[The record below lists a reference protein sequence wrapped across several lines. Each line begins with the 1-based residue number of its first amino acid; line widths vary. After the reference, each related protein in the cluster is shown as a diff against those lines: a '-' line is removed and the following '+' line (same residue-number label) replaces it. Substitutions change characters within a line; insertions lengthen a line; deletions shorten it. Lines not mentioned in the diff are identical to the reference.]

1 MNLSFSTRGWNTL
14 SWEEQVRDAVDM
26 GFQGIEPYNIQ
37 EFPTLSGRGGAFHAY
52 SQNETLRDLKKN
64 KLILPCFD
72 TSVDLSLPL
81 QSEEKVQYLI
91 QTASS
96 MKVRYVA
103 FCALQDNEDQIRSN
117 LEIILPLARSEGIC
131 VLHRTRQSV
140 ISADMSNMFIC
151 AIPMMTGLIIS
162 LVKALCRSVI

>member
-117 LEIILPLARSEGIC
+117 LEIILPIARSEGIC
-131 VLHRTRQSV
+131 VLLKTV
-140 ISADMSNMFIC
+140 GIYADTGKLRALMDSYAC
-151 AIPMMTGLIIS
+151 AVGHASSFPGFQ
-162 LVKALCRSVI
+162 